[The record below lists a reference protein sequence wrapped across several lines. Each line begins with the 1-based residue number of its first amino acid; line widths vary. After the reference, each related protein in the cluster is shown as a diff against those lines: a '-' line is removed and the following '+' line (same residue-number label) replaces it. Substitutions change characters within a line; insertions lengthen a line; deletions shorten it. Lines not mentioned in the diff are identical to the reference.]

1 MLAQGASVVRCTL
14 GIPHEAA
21 VPSAPMSKALADTH
35 QRALAIN
42 LDASIYGS
50 FAEIG
55 AGQEVARWFFHVG
68 GAAGTVAR
76 TISAYDMAMSDAVY
90 GKAERY
96 VSRARLEA
104 MLAREH
110 SLLVE
115 QLGAA
120 RGAKSR
126 FFAFADTVSARNYAG
141 TNECHGWIGLRF
153 QHEPG
158 SAPSDV
164 ILHVNL
170 MDSTNLL
177 QQQAVGILGV
187 HLIHAAYHTRATPR
201 EFLTALF
208 DELSLA
214 RIEVDVAEL
223 RGPAFQGF
231 DARATALQLLLQGL
245 TPAVVFGQ
253 DGAAATPS
261 ELMRK
266 RPIVIERGRYRTTKP
281 AHGVLLAAA
290 TRSLRA
296 ELPADSREPLGLF
309 EVSLAEKAEIPAPS
323 EAEILLRVA
332 RLTQLGFPVAVTRF
346 RRAFELTE
354 FVRRYTR
361 EPVRLGLGASN
372 LVELLMTYAEAG
384 AAGDGMQALGRLLSE
399 NVRIYVFP
407 MPADLFRERLERAG
421 IDPRSIQ
428 HESEGPITPEGL
440 RLPAPMSHIHAY
452 LISAG
457 WLVRVAEPR
466 AELAAKQ
473 VSA

>member
-1 MLAQGASVVRCTL
+1 MSTAS
-14 GIPHEAA
+14 
-21 VPSAPMSKALADTH
+21 ADTH

-42 LDASIYGS
+42 LDGSIYGS

-110 SLLVE
+110 SLLIE
-115 QLGAA
+115 QLGPA

-170 MDSTNLL
+170 MDATNLL

-187 HLIHAAYHTRATPR
+187 HLIHAAYHERATPQQ
-201 EFLTALF
+201 FLTALF
-208 DELSLA
+208 ARLSLA

-223 RGPAFQGF
+223 RGPAFPGF
-231 DARATALQLLLQGL
+231 DGRATALQLLLQGL

-253 DGAAATPS
+253 DGAVATPS
-261 ELMRK
+261 ELLRK
-266 RPIVIERGRYRTTKP
+266 RPLVIERGRYRTTKP
-281 AHGVLLAAA
+281 AHGVLLATAA
-290 TRSLRA
+290 RSLRA
-296 ELPADSREPLGLF
+296 ELAADAREPLGMF
-309 EVSLAEKAEIPAPS
+309 EISVAEGTETPAPS
-323 EAEILLRVA
+323 EAEILQRVA
-332 RLTQLGFPVAVTRF
+332 RLTKLGFPVTISRF
-346 RRAFELTE
+346 GRAFELSE
-354 FVRRYTR
+354 FVRRYTP
-361 EPVRLGLGASN
+361 EPVRMVLGASN
-372 LVELLMTYAEAG
+372 LVELLMTHAKADV
-384 AAGDGMQALGRLLSE
+384 AAGGMEALGRLLSE
-399 NVRIYVFP
+399 NVRLYVFP

-421 IDPRSIQ
+421 IDPRAIQ
-428 HESEGPITPEGL
+428 HEGDGPVTAEGL
-440 RLPAPMSHIHAY
+440 RLPPPMNHIHAY
-452 LISAG
+452 LLAAG
-457 WLVRVAEPR
+457 WIVRVAEPR
-466 AELAAKQ
+466 PSEPAVKQ
-473 VSA
+473 VTA